1 MARAGFGGIGRFFA
15 RLPWIGKI
23 MVAGAAGIVGVLG
36 QDIARSPGDW
46 YAKIAPTQTYL
57 RISQNGT
64 AKVELSQS
72 ARDRLDRLI
81 REFASQI
88 DGELKKPWEEI
99 QGFRAWS
106 LSQTTLAVHGLH
118 EFDRSRLHR
127 TLLDLSTKECIC
139 WQEFSQAP
147 PHVGVTSWVI
157 YSLSRTGNMPEW
169 LSPEFLLDAQ
179 KPDGWWPLHP
189 SNDNQVNASTYA
201 TAWAALALG
210 QYASAKRPAL
220 ATERLLADRI
230 ELSISRAL
238 VWLKRHKMDG
248 IPRWL
253 DYPLGHAPQ
262 RSLSISGL
270 ALYTMHMNPR
280 GDDLLTLDRAW
291 LDALDGSLVE
301 SDDLEQSDG
310 TIFMPS
316 GPPMND
322 RTRHIK
328 LPWAI
333 LGTLAAYENGTAWQR
348 AKAVAWF
355 ERTLSSELLTRSVRN
370 RPWVASEL
378 LIALKELKRRA
389 AL

>member
-1 MARAGFGGIGRFFA
+1 VARGFFGKIGGFFV

-23 MVAGAAGIVGVLG
+23 LVAGLAGVVGVLG

-46 YAKIAPTQTYL
+46 YAKIAPAKIYL
-57 RISQNGT
+57 RVANEGT
-64 AKVELSQS
+64 DKVELSPA
-72 ARDRLDRLI
+72 AREKLDRLI

-106 LSQTTLAVHGLH
+106 LAQTTLAIHGLH
-118 EFDRSRLHR
+118 EFDRPRLHR
-127 TLLDLSTKECIC
+127 TLLDLSTKACIC
-139 WQEFSQAP
+139 WQEFAQTP
-147 PHVGVTSWVI
+147 PHVGVTSWVT

-169 LSPEFLLDAQ
+169 LDPEFLLGAQ

-189 SNDNQVNASTYA
+189 ANDNQVNASTYA
-201 TAWAALALG
+201 TAWAVLALG
-210 QYASAKRPAL
+210 HYAGARRQAL
-220 ATERLLADRI
+220 EKERALADRI
-230 ELSISRAL
+230 ELAISRGL

-248 IPRWL
+248 MPRWQ

-270 ALYTMHMNPR
+270 VLYTMHTNPR
-280 GDDLLTLDRAW
+280 SDDLLTLDRAW

-316 GPPMND
+316 GPPVND

-333 LGTLAAYENGTAWQR
+333 LGTLAAYKNGTAWQR
-348 AKAVAWF
+348 AKAIAWF
-355 ERTLSSELLTRSVRN
+355 ERTVQSELLTRSVRN
-370 RPWVASEL
+370 RPWVAAEL
-378 LIALKELKRRA
+378 LISLKELKRRS